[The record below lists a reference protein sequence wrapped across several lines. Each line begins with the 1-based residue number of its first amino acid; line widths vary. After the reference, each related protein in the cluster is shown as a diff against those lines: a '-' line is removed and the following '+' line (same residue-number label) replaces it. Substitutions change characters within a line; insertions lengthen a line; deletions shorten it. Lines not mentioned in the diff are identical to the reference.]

1 MYMRNT
7 IIFLISFL
15 SLTLSAQDILVSED
29 LPLRNDVSYE
39 LIGELKGNILL
50 YHNRST
56 EHEIQCFDPRMQLD
70 WSKEL
75 EFDRR
80 TAKTLGIIA
89 DDQHFFIFHHFR
101 RKGNTLLKVNKYD
114 AGANLQ
120 DSVLVFDY
128 GFLFFTP
135 DFTLIR
141 SEDRTKAL
149 VFFVEKQSI
158 MRALAFDVTTME
170 LLWEKSFAPEDYSY
184 SEDGLQAL
192 VDNNGN
198 MHLIIEKDNYRS
210 RRKEHFYQVHS
221 FYGETDEYRTF
232 DTSFKGML
240 TYDAFFTYDDLN
252 NTLVAAG
259 FYSEKDLGKATGFFY
274 LNIDPRKPS
283 DITLKFQKF
292 DTETLMGI
300 LGKRG
305 KRAKGIQ
312 EISIQEV
319 VLRRDGGAILIGER
333 NRMFERGGTSRTYID
348 GVNRF
353 MVDYYFDELLI
364 ASIHP
369 TGEVHWKTILHK
381 KQYSQDDNGIYS
393 SYFLFKTPS
402 SLRFLF
408 NDEIKYEN
416 TVSEYILN
424 GFGNYDR
431 NSLLS
436 TANLDLRLRFR
447 DALQTGSN
455 ALIVPSER
463 RNRLKLVK
471 MEF

>member
-1 MYMRNT
+1 MLMRNT
-7 IIFLISFL
+7 IIFFL
-15 SLTLSAQDILVSED
+15 FILPLFTFAQDILVSED

-39 LIGELKGNILL
+39 LIGEIKGNILL

-89 DDQHFFIFHHFR
+89 DDQFFYVFHHFR

-120 DSVLVFDY
+120 DSTLVFDY

-135 DFTLIR
+135 DFELIR

-149 VFFVEKQSI
+149 VFFIEKQSI
-158 MRALAFDVTTME
+158 MRALAFDVTKME
-170 LLWEKSFAPEDYSY
+170 LLWEKSFSPEDYSY
-184 SEDGLQAL
+184 SEDGVEAL
-192 VDNNGN
+192 VDNKGN
-198 MHLIIEKDNYRS
+198 MHLIIEKDNFRS
-210 RRKEHFYQVHS
+210 RRKEHYYQIHS
-221 FYGETDEYRTF
+221 YYGDSDTYRTF
-232 DTSFKGML
+232 DANFKGML

-252 NTLVAAG
+252 QTLVAAG
-259 FYSEKDLGKATGFFY
+259 FYSEKDLGRATGFFY
-274 LNIDPRKPS
+274 LNVDPKSPGEP
-283 DITLKFQKF
+283 TLEFKKF
-292 DTETLMGI
+292 DQETLMGI

-305 KRAKGIQ
+305 KRAKGLQ
-312 EISIQEV
+312 EISVQEV

>member
-1 MYMRNT
+1 MRKT
-7 IIFLISFL
+7 IILLLSFL
-15 SLTLSAQDILVSED
+15 SIHLSAQDILVSED

-39 LIGELKGNILL
+39 LIGEIKGNILL
-50 YHNRST
+50 YHNRAT

-70 WSKEL
+70 WSKEI

-89 DDQHFFIFHHFR
+89 DDEYFYVFNHFR

-120 DSVLVFDY
+120 DSVLIFDY

-135 DFTLIR
+135 DFELIR

-158 MRALAFDVTTME
+158 MRALTFDVTTME
-170 LLWEKSFAPEDYSY
+170 LLWEKSFAPEDYDY
-184 SEDGLQAL
+184 ADDGLQVL
-192 VDNNGN
+192 VDNKGN

-221 FYGETDEYRTF
+221 YYGATDDYRKF
-232 DTSFKGML
+232 DAGFQGML
-240 TYDAFFTYDDLN
+240 TYDAYFTFDDLN

-259 FYSEKDLGKATGFFY
+259 FYSEKDLGRATGFFY
-274 LNIDPRKPS
+274 LNIDPLKPA

-292 DTETLMGI
+292 QTETLMGI

-305 KRAKGIQ
+305 KRAKGLQ
-312 EISIQEV
+312 EISVQEV
-319 VLRRDGGAILIGER
+319 VLRRDGGAIVIGER

-348 GVNRF
+348 GINRF

-369 TGEVHWKTILHK
+369 TGEVHWRTILHK

-424 GFGNYDR
+424 GLGAYDR

>member
-1 MYMRNT
+1 
-7 IIFLISFL
+7 
-15 SLTLSAQDILVSED
+15 
-29 LPLRNDVSYE
+29 
-39 LIGELKGNILL
+39 
-50 YHNRST
+50 
-56 EHEIQCFDPRMQLD
+56 
-70 WSKEL
+70 
-75 EFDRR
+75 
-80 TAKTLGIIA
+80 
-89 DDQHFFIFHHFR
+89 
-101 RKGNTLLKVNKYD
+101 
-114 AGANLQ
+114 
-120 DSVLVFDY
+120 
-128 GFLFFTP
+128 
-135 DFTLIR
+135 
-141 SEDRTKAL
+141 
-149 VFFVEKQSI
+149 
-158 MRALAFDVTTME
+158 
-170 LLWEKSFAPEDYSY
+170 
-184 SEDGLQAL
+184 
-192 VDNNGN
+192 

-221 FYGETDEYRTF
+221 YYGESDEYVTF
-232 DTSFKGML
+232 DTDFQGML
-240 TYDAFFTYDDLN
+240 TYDAYFTYDDLN
-252 NTLVAAG
+252 QTLVASG
-259 FYSEKDLGKATGFFY
+259 FYSEKNLGMATGFFY
-274 LNIDPRKPS
+274 LNVDPRRPENK
-283 DITLKFQKF
+283 TLKFQKF
-292 DTETLMGI
+292 EQETLMGI

-305 KRAKGIQ
+305 KRAKGLQ
-312 EISIQEV
+312 EISVQEI

-353 MVDYYFDELLI
+353 MVDYYFDDLLI

-369 TGEVHWKTILHK
+369 SGEVHWKTILHK

-402 SLRFLF
+402 NLRFLF

-447 DALQTGSN
+447 DALQTASN

>member
-1 MYMRNT
+1 MRNA
-7 IIFLISFL
+7 ILYLLFIAPL
-15 SLTLSAQDILVSED
+15 SIVAQDILVSED

-39 LIGELKGNILL
+39 LIGELRGNILL
-50 YHNRST
+50 YHNRVT
-56 EHEIQCFDPRMQLD
+56 EHEIQCFDQRMQLD
-70 WSKEL
+70 WSKEI

-80 TAKTLGIIA
+80 TAKMLGLVTLN
-89 DDQHFFIFHHFR
+89 DNFYIFHHFR
-101 RKGNTLLKVNKYD
+101 RKGNTLLKANKYD
-114 AGANLQ
+114 AGANLL
-120 DSVLVFDY
+120 DSTLVFDF

-135 DFTLIR
+135 DFELIL

-158 MRALAFDVTTME
+158 MRALSFDIPSME
-170 LLWEKSFAPEDYSY
+170 LLWEKSFEPDDYSY

-192 VDNNGN
+192 VDNRGN
-198 MHLIIEKDNYRS
+198 FHLIIEKDNFRS

-221 FYGETDEYRTF
+221 YYGTTDEYRKF
-232 DTSFKGML
+232 DTGFQGML
-240 TYDAFFTYDDLN
+240 TYDAYFTYDDLN
-252 NTLVAAG
+252 DHLVAAG
-259 FYSEKDLGKATGFFY
+259 FYSEKDLGKATGMFY
-274 LNIDPRKPS
+274 LNIDPKAPN
-283 DITLKFQKF
+283 DIVLKFQKF

-305 KRAKGIQ
+305 KRAKGLQ
-312 EISIQEV
+312 EISVQEV

-333 NRMFERGGTSRTYID
+333 NRMFERGGTSRTYVE
-348 GVNRF
+348 GMNRF

-369 TGEVHWKTILHK
+369 TGEMHWKTILHK
-381 KQYSQDDNGIYS
+381 KQYSQDDDGIYS

-402 SLRFLF
+402 NLRFLF
-408 NDEIKYEN
+408 NDEIRYEN

-424 GFGNYDR
+424 GLGTYDR

>member
-1 MYMRNT
+1 MPMRNV
-7 IIFLISFL
+7 IIFFIFILPLFS
-15 SLTLSAQDILVSED
+15 SAQDILVSED

-39 LIGELKGNILL
+39 LVGEIKGNILL

-80 TAKTLGIIA
+80 TAKTLGIVA
-89 DDQHFFIFHHFR
+89 DDEFFYVFHHFR

-114 AGANLQ
+114 AGANLR
-120 DSVLVFDY
+120 DSTLVFDY

-135 DFTLIR
+135 DFELIR
-141 SEDRTKAL
+141 SEDRTKVL

-158 MRALAFDVTTME
+158 MRALSFDVPSMQ
-170 LLWEKSFAPEDYSY
+170 LLWEKSFSPEDYSY

-192 VDNNGN
+192 VDNQGN
-198 MHLIIEKDNYRS
+198 MQLIIEKDNYRS
-210 RRKEHFYQVHS
+210 RRKEHFYEVHS
-221 FYGETDEYRTF
+221 YYGASDEYRKF
-232 DTSFKGML
+232 DTRFRGML
-240 TYDAFFTYDDLN
+240 TYDAYFTYDDLN
-252 NTLVAAG
+252 DRLVASG
-259 FYSEKDLGKATGFFY
+259 FYSERDLGKATGFFY
-274 LNIDPRKPS
+274 LNVDPRKP
-283 DITLKFQKF
+283 DNTTLKFQKF
-292 DTETLMGI
+292 DQETLMGI

-305 KRAKGIQ
+305 KRAKGLQ
-312 EISIQEV
+312 EISVQEI

-348 GVNRF
+348 NVNRF
-353 MVDYYFDELLI
+353 MVDYYFDDLLI

-369 TGEVHWKTILHK
+369 SGEVHWKTILHK